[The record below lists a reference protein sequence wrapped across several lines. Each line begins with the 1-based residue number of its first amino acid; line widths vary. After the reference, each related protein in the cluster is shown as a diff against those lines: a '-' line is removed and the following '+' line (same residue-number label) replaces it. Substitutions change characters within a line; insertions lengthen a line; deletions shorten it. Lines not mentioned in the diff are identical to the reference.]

1 MWEPE
6 RMKDGALRNEEM
18 GSYKSS
24 REFKVPQTELERY
37 VKDRQKISGD
47 AV

>member
-1 MWEPE
+1 
-6 RMKDGALRNEEM
+6 MKNGPLRDKEM

-24 REFKVPQTELERY
+24 REFKVPQTTLERY
-37 VKDRQKISGD
+37 VKDRQKISGE

>member
-1 MWEPE
+1 
-6 RMKDGALRNEEM
+6 MKYGALRNKEM

-24 REFKVPQTELERY
+24 REFKVPQTTLQRY
-37 VKDRQKISGD
+37 VKDRQKISVE